1 MHSYISL
8 YFTHS
13 IAYICC
19 NYVKIICRLI
29 LMIIYSSILPVK
41 SINST
46 ALTVKVRHSN
56 DVHQVCDSKCETHP
70 TKVFI

>member
-1 MHSYISL
+1 MIIVGT
-8 YFTHS
+8 FKS
-13 IAYICC
+13 ILTFRIF
-19 NYVKIICRLI
+19 VVIMLRLCRLI

-56 DVHQVCDSKCETHP
+56 DVHQVCDSKCETNP